1 MKKTWMIL
9 LSALLYACSG
19 DNAHTTAPPGQQAP
33 GQSGDKLSAADQELL
48 SSLSFPGEVATASPT
63 PTLRQP
69 KPETI
74 YNAEAVIPPQCYT
87 KHEAKYNPC
96 MTCHQTYPYRSRPNT
111 MDDGSQQ
118 VAYLFSDIGEVNHW
132 TNLFEDRRERIE
144 KISDQH
150 VLDYIHTDNYS
161 PLIEQLKNTRD
172 WQGPIPELKNL
183 ALGAEAF
190 DELGF
195 AKDGSH
201 WVAFNYK
208 PLPST
213 FWPTNGATDDVMI
226 RLPAKFRQAGCGGD
240 GQYSKDAYLANL
252 SILEMAIKDLHDIST
267 PDIDERAF
275 CVDLNGD
282 EQLSVVNR
290 IKRPEHYV
298 GDAADE
304 VVATMLYPL
313 GTEFLHSVRYVGIN
327 EGGEITVPPR
337 MKELRYMNKFVF
349 YPPEHLVSMYG
360 NERQE
365 KVDELI
371 PKYINRGDKGT
382 DNSFGWMMLGF
393 IEDEQGS
400 LRMQSEEE
408 NLFCMGCHTTVG
420 TTIDQT
426 FAFARKVTGS
436 KGWSYINLKG
446 MQDAPY
452 VGQEKVD
459 GEVIGEIADYLAT
472 VGGGNE
478 FRENAE
484 IRQRFLNEDGSLNTA
499 ALAGKDVYQLIT
511 PSLRRALDL
520 NKAYMTIVADQDFVH
535 GRDPNIAPAVNVYR
549 EIDPETASVLPAD
562 KVRHWDLRLNWQTE
576 QAAP

>member
-1 MKKTWMIL
+1 
-9 LSALLYACSG
+9 
-19 DNAHTTAPPGQQAP
+19 
-33 GQSGDKLSAADQELL
+33 
-48 SSLSFPGEVATASPT
+48 
-63 PTLRQP
+63 
-69 KPETI
+69 
-74 YNAEAVIPPQCYT
+74 
-87 KHEAKYNPC
+87 
-96 MTCHQTYPYRSRPNT
+96 
-111 MDDGSQQ
+111 
-118 VAYLFSDIGEVNHW
+118 
-132 TNLFEDRRERIE
+132 
-144 KISDQH
+144 
-150 VLDYIHTDNYS
+150 
-161 PLIEQLKNTRD
+161 
-172 WQGPIPELKNL
+172 
-183 ALGAEAF
+183 
-190 DELGF
+190 
-195 AKDGSH
+195 
-201 WVAFNYK
+201 
-208 PLPST
+208 
-213 FWPTNGATDDVMI
+213 TDDLMI
-226 RLPAKFRQAGCGGD
+226 RLPATFRQASRGGD
-240 GQYSKDAYLANL
+240 GQSSKDASLANL

-282 EQLSVVNR
+282 EELSVVNR

-327 EGGEITVPPR
+327 EDGEITVPPR

-520 NKAYMTIVADQDFVH
+520 NKAYMTIVTDQDFVH

-562 KVRHWDLRLNWQTE
+562 KVRHWDLRLNWQAE
-576 QAAP
+576 P